1 MGLESKPDDPLPL
14 GEAMFG
20 LLVDILGAL
29 RAMESTLRAM
39 ESTLRRM
46 SESIV
51 RLEREVRD
59 LKRREDASDLL
70 EDILHYIK
78 SIQADV
84 ENYLFGLE
92 YERQKQEEEARAR
105 STDGE
110 GTEDIREDIRM
121 EAPG

>member
-1 MGLESKPDDPLPL
+1 MGLKSKPDNPLPL
-14 GEAMFG
+14 GEAMFS
-20 LLVDILGAL
+20 LLADILGAL
-29 RAMESTLRAM
+29 RAIESTLR
-39 ESTLRRM
+39 LM

-51 RLEREVRD
+51 RLEREVQD
-59 LKRREDASDLL
+59 LKRREDVSDLL